1 MQEIKATMAGTI
13 LRIKVNQGDQV
24 PIGQTVIVLES
35 LKMEIPIETEV
46 GGTIKELKVVEGDFV
61 NEEDLLLILQSSV

>member
-1 MQEIKATMAGTI
+1 MQEIKAIMAGTI

>member
-46 GGTIKELKVVEGDFV
+46 GGTVKELKVVEGDFV